1 MKVHITLVGGQPA
14 PVYNGIVAT
23 QPDKVIYIISKTSK
37 EKLDRLLRVVHTKEY
52 SSEILDETDPE
63 KILTLAK
70 QLAESYKNDEVT
82 LNISSGLKS
91 WSFLFG
97 IVFHQYPN
105 ASVVY
110 MDQNNILWNYRTMTA
125 SEDFTFDMKINF
137 ELSNNPLEY
146 YTPFSD
152 YTDADTA
159 VLPTIEAARK
169 YNQEAFKHLTQVLT
183 KNQQKLIKDN
193 PQCGFSNDF
202 GNTSW
207 KRNEFVK
214 LCFRDGKKGPA
225 EFLIESPHC
234 VDLVFNSGWFEYKVA
249 KMLSKWPKAKE
260 IVMNCKFPP
269 QKGKEEFP
277 KNEIDVIVNT
287 GSKLLFVECK
297 TGVSDS
303 LAIDKF
309 KNAVRNYGGS
319 ASKALFFTENLMSQT
334 QLEKC
339 RESGITSFS
348 LKRYP
353 DEDVAMKELFALLDR
368 NLTIINA

>member
-146 YTPFSD
+146 
-152 YTDADTA
+152 
-159 VLPTIEAARK
+159 
-169 YNQEAFKHLTQVLT
+169 
-183 KNQQKLIKDN
+183 
-193 PQCGFSNDF
+193 
-202 GNTSW
+202 
-207 KRNEFVK
+207 
-214 LCFRDGKKGPA
+214 
-225 EFLIESPHC
+225 
-234 VDLVFNSGWFEYKVA
+234 
-249 KMLSKWPKAKE
+249 
-260 IVMNCKFPP
+260 
-269 QKGKEEFP
+269 
-277 KNEIDVIVNT
+277 
-287 GSKLLFVECK
+287 
-297 TGVSDS
+297 
-303 LAIDKF
+303 
-309 KNAVRNYGGS
+309 
-319 ASKALFFTENLMSQT
+319 
-334 QLEKC
+334 
-339 RESGITSFS
+339 
-348 LKRYP
+348 
-353 DEDVAMKELFALLDR
+353 
-368 NLTIINA
+368 